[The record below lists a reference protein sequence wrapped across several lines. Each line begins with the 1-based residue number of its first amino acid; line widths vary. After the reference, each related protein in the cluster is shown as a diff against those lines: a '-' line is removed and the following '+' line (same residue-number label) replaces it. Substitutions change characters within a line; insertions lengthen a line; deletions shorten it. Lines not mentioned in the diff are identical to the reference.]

1 MAPDMGF
8 LRFLGFT
15 MVRAGQGFWRNRMM
29 SLAATAT
36 VILMLVLLSGLAI
49 VLAGMNS
56 GLSYIESKV
65 GVTARL
71 VDGLESTAI
80 LALVNEISDLPGVE
94 SVEYVSPAIAMERLE
109 EAYADRGQ
117 VLDTGGA
124 EISLYA
130 SIEVALTDPAVAAS
144 VGDALRDREEVEV
157 ITTRQEQ
164 YDKLLGVTNVVRLA
178 GLSAMILVGLTV
190 VFMIVNTIRIAVFSR
205 SREIEIMRL
214 VGASDAFIRWP
225 FIVEG
230 MLCGLLGAM
239 VTVLLVAFVW
249 GPIQPLLI
257 EIFQMPTAVGAQ
269 FYTVVAVLIVSVG
282 LTVGML
288 GSWISVRA
296 HLASGA

>member
-1 MAPDMGF
+1 MGF

-15 MVRAGQGFWRNRMM
+15 LVRAGQGFWRNRMM

-36 VILMLVLLSGLAI
+36 VILMLVLLSGLVI
-49 VLAGMNS
+49 VLGGLSS

-71 VDGLESTAI
+71 VDELTQDEIDT
-80 LALVNEISDLPGVE
+80 LVAEVAVLPGVA
-94 SVEYVSPAIAMERLE
+94 SVEYVSPEMAMQRLE
-109 EAYADRGQ
+109 ETYAERGQ
-117 VLDTGGA
+117 TLDTGGA
-124 EISLYA
+124 EITLYS
-130 SIEVALTDPAVAAS
+130 SIEVDLSDPSAAAS
-144 VGDALRDREEVEV
+144 VGEALGEREEIER

-164 YDKLLGVTNVVRLA
+164 YEKLLGVTNVVRLA
-178 GLSAMILVGLTV
+178 GLSAMLLVGLTV

-205 SREIEIMRL
+205 SSEIEIMRL

-239 VTVLLVAFVW
+239 VTVLLVALVW
-249 GPIQPLLI
+249 SPIQPLLI

-269 FYTVVAVLIVSVG
+269 FYTFVAVLILSVG
-282 LTVGML
+282 LVVGTL

>member
-1 MAPDMGF
+1 MGF

-15 MVRAGQGFWRNRMM
+15 LVRAGQGFWRNRMM

-36 VILMLVLLSGLAI
+36 VILMLVLLSGLVI
-49 VLAGMNS
+49 VLGGLSS
-56 GLSYIESKV
+56 GLAYIESKV

-71 VDGLESTAI
+71 VDELTQDEIDT
-80 LALVNEISDLPGVE
+80 LVAEVAVLPGVA
-94 SVEYVSPAIAMERLE
+94 SVKYVSPEMAMQRLE
-109 EAYADRGQ
+109 ETYAERGQ
-117 VLDTGGA
+117 TLDTGGA
-124 EISLYA
+124 EITLYS
-130 SIEVALTDPAVAAS
+130 SIEVDLSDPSAAAS
-144 VGDALRDREEVEV
+144 VGEALGEREEIER

-164 YDKLLGVTNVVRLA
+164 YEKLLGVTNVVRLA
-178 GLSAMILVGLTV
+178 GLSAMLLVGLTV

-205 SREIEIMRL
+205 SSEIEIMRL

-239 VTVLLVAFVW
+239 VTVLLVALVW
-249 GPIQPLLI
+249 SPIQPLLI

-269 FYTVVAVLIVSVG
+269 FYTFVAVLILSVG
-282 LTVGML
+282 LVVGTL

>member
-1 MAPDMGF
+1 MARDMAF

-49 VLAGMNS
+49 VLAGLNS
-56 GLSYIESKV
+56 GLNYIESKV

-71 VDGLESTAI
+71 VDGLEGWEI
-80 LALVNEISDLPGVE
+80 LALVADVSALPGVE
-94 SVEYVSPAIAMERLE
+94 SVEYVSPEMAMDRLE
-109 EAYADRGQ
+109 EEYADRGQ

-124 EISLYA
+124 EISLYS
-130 SIEVALTDPAVAAS
+130 SIEVALIDPSAAGS
-144 VGDALRDREEVEV
+144 VGDALREREEVEV

-178 GLSAMILVGLTV
+178 GLSAMVLVGLTV

-230 MLCGLLGAM
+230 MLCGLLGAV
-239 VTVLLVAFVW
+239 VTILLVALIW
-249 GPIQPLLI
+249 GPIQPLMV

>member
-1 MAPDMGF
+1 MGF

-36 VILMLVLLSGLAI
+36 VILMLVLLSGLVI
-49 VLAGMNS
+49 VLGGLNS
-56 GLSYIESKV
+56 GLAYIESKV

-71 VDGLESTAI
+71 VDGLPEQE
-80 LALVNEISDLPGVE
+80 LNALIAYVEGLPGVAA
-94 SVEYVSPAIAMERLE
+94 VEYVSPEKAMQRLE
-109 EAYADRGQ
+109 QAYADRGQ
-117 VLDTGGA
+117 TLDTGGA
-124 EISLYA
+124 DIRLYA
-130 SIEVALTDPAVAAS
+130 SIEVSLTNAEAGAS
-144 VGDALRDREEVEV
+144 VANALSERPEIEV

-164 YDKLLGVTNVVRLA
+164 YDKLLGVLNVVRLA
-178 GLSAMILVGLTV
+178 GLSAMVLVGLTV

-205 SREIEIMRL
+205 SGEIEIMRL

-230 MLCGLLGAM
+230 MLCGLLGALA
-239 VTVLLVAFVW
+239 TILLVGLVW

-269 FYTVVAVLIVSVG
+269 FYTFVAVLILSVG
-282 LTVGML
+282 LLVGML

-296 HLASGA
+296 HLAAGA

>member
-1 MAPDMGF
+1 MGF

-15 MVRAGQGFWRNRMM
+15 LVRAGQGFWRNKMM

-36 VILMLVLLSGLAI
+36 VILMLVLLSGLVI
-49 VLAGMNS
+49 VLGGLNS
-56 GLSYIESKV
+56 GLAYIESKV

-71 VDGLESTAI
+71 VDELEPAAI
-80 LALVNEISDLPGVE
+80 DLLVADVGALPGVA
-94 SVEYVSPAIAMERLE
+94 SVDYVSPEEAMQRLE
-109 EAYADRGQ
+109 EEYAGRGQ
-117 VLDTGGA
+117 TLDTGGA
-124 EISLYA
+124 EIALYS
-130 SIEVALTDPAVAAS
+130 SIEVALTDPSAARPLAVAL
-144 VGDALRDREEVEV
+144 GEREEIET

-164 YDKLLGVTNVVRLA
+164 YDKLLGVTNIVRLA
-178 GLSAMILVGLTV
+178 GLSAMVLVGLTV

-230 MLCGLLGAM
+230 MLCGLLGAI
-239 VTVLLVAFVW
+239 VTVLLVALVW
-249 GPIQPLLI
+249 SPIQPLLI

-269 FYTVVAVLIVSVG
+269 FYTFVAVLILSVG
-282 LTVGML
+282 LVVGTL

>member
-1 MAPDMGF
+1 MGF

-15 MVRAGQGFWRNRMM
+15 LVRAGQGFWRNKMM

-36 VILMLVLLSGLAI
+36 VILMLVLLSGLVI
-49 VLAGMNS
+49 VLGGLNAG
-56 GLSYIESKV
+56 LAFIESKV

-71 VDGLESTAI
+71 VDGLTPEEVNQ
-80 LALVNEISDLPGVE
+80 LVADVSALPGVATA
-94 SVEYVSPAIAMERLE
+94 EYVSPEEAMRRLE
-109 EAYADRGQ
+109 QAYLDRGQ
-117 VLDTGGA
+117 TLQTGGA
-124 EISLYA
+124 NITLYA
-130 SIEVALTDPAVAAS
+130 SIEVGLTDPAAATS
-144 VGDALRDREEVEV
+144 VSAALGERPEIER
-157 ITTRQEQ
+157 ITTIQEQ

-225 FIVEG
+225 FIMEG
-230 MLCGLLGAM
+230 MLCGLLGAV
-239 VTVLLVAFVW
+239 VTVLLVAVVW

-269 FYTVVAVLIVSVG
+269 FFTFVAVLILSVG
-282 LTVGML
+282 LVVGML

-296 HLASGA
+296 HLATGV

>member
-1 MAPDMGF
+1 MGF

-15 MVRAGQGFWRNRMM
+15 LVRAGQGFWRNRMM

-36 VILMLVLLSGLAI
+36 VVLMLVLLSGLVI
-49 VLAGMNS
+49 VLGGLNS
-56 GLSYIESKV
+56 GLAYIESKV

-71 VDGLESTAI
+71 VDDLEPAAI
-80 LALVNEISDLPGVE
+80 DQLVADVSAMPGVA
-94 SVEYVSPAIAMERLE
+94 SVEYVSPEEAMQRLE
-109 EAYADRGQ
+109 AEYAERGQ
-117 VLDTGGA
+117 TLDTGGA
-124 EISLYA
+124 EISLYS
-130 SIEVALTDPAVAAS
+130 SIEIALTDPTMARPVAA
-144 VGDALRDREEVEV
+144 ALAEREEIET

-178 GLSAMILVGLTV
+178 GLSAMVLVGLTV

-230 MLCGLLGAM
+230 MLCGLLGAIA
-239 VTVLLVAFVW
+239 TVLLVALIW

-269 FYTVVAVLIVSVG
+269 FYTFVAVLILSVG
-282 LTVGML
+282 LVVGML

-296 HLASGA
+296 HLAAGA

>member
-1 MAPDMGF
+1 MGF

-15 MVRAGQGFWRNRMM
+15 VVRAGQGFWRNKMM

-36 VILMLVLLSGLAI
+36 VILMLVLLSGLVI
-49 VLAGMNS
+49 VLGGLNS
-56 GLSYIESKV
+56 GLAYIESKV

-71 VDGLESTAI
+71 VDGLAPEAVDQ
-80 LALVNEISDLPGVE
+80 LVAEVSALPGVA
-94 SVEYVSPAIAMERLE
+94 SVEYVSPEEAMRRLE
-109 EAYADRGQ
+109 QAYADRGQ
-117 VLDTGGA
+117 TLEMGGSD
-124 EISLYA
+124 ISLYA
-130 SIEVALTDPAVAAS
+130 SIEVALTDPAAATS
-144 VGDALRDREEVEV
+144 VSAALGERPEIER
-157 ITTRQEQ
+157 ITTIQEQ

-225 FIVEG
+225 FIMEG
-230 MLCGLLGAM
+230 MLCGLLGA
-239 VTVLLVAFVW
+239 VSTVLLVALVW

-269 FYTVVAVLIVSVG
+269 FFTFVAVLILSVG
-282 LTVGML
+282 LVVGML

-296 HLASGA
+296 HLAAGV

>member
-1 MAPDMGF
+1 MAF

-15 MVRAGQGFWRNRMM
+15 LVRAGQGFWRNKMM

-36 VILMLVLLSGLAI
+36 VILMLVLLSGLVI
-49 VLAGMNS
+49 VLAGLNS
-56 GLSYIESKV
+56 GLTYIESKV

-71 VDGLESTAI
+71 VDDLEPA
-80 LALVNEISDLPGVE
+80 AVDQLVADVSALPGVE
-94 SVEYVSPAIAMERLE
+94 TVEYVSPEEAMRRLE
-109 EAYADRGQ
+109 QAYAARGQ
-117 VLDTGGA
+117 TLETGGA
-124 EISLYA
+124 DISLYS
-130 SIEVALTDPAVAAS
+130 SIEVALTDPDAATSVAT
-144 VGDALRDREEVEV
+144 ALSERPEIER
-157 ITTRQEQ
+157 ITTIQEQ
-164 YDKLLGVTNVVRLA
+164 YDKLLGVTNIVRLA
-178 GLSAMILVGLTV
+178 GMAAMALVGLTV

-230 MLCGLLGAM
+230 MLCGLLGAV
-239 VTVLLVAFVW
+239 VTVLLVALVW

-269 FYTVVAVLIVSVG
+269 FYTFVAVLILSVG
-282 LTVGML
+282 LVVGML

-296 HLASGA
+296 HLAAGV

>member
-1 MAPDMGF
+1 LGF

-15 MVRAGQGFWRNRMM
+15 LVRAGQGFWRNRMM

-36 VILMLVLLSGLAI
+36 VILMLVLLSGLII
-49 VLAGMNS
+49 VLGGLSS

-71 VDGLESTAI
+71 VDDLNEDEIA
-80 LALVNEISDLPGVE
+80 ALVADVSQIPGVA
-94 SVEYVSPAIAMERLE
+94 SVEYISPEEAMRRLE
-109 EAYADRGQ
+109 ETYAERGQ
-117 VLDTGGA
+117 QLDTGGA
-124 EISLYA
+124 AISLYS
-130 SIEVALTDPAVAAS
+130 SIEVDLTDPTLGAS
-144 VGDALRDREEVEV
+144 VAEELSQREEVER
-157 ITTRQEQ
+157 ITTREEQ
-164 YDKLLGVTNVVRLA
+164 YEKLLGVTNVVRLA
-178 GLSAMILVGLTV
+178 GLSAMVLVGLTV

-230 MLCGLLGAM
+230 MLCGLLGAI
-239 VTVLLVAFVW
+239 VTVFLVTLIW
-249 GPIQPLLI
+249 RPIQPLLI

-269 FYTVVAVLIVSVG
+269 FLTFVAILILSVG
-282 LTVGML
+282 LVVGMV

>member
-1 MAPDMGF
+1 MGF

-15 MVRAGQGFWRNRMM
+15 LVRAGQGFWRNKMM

-36 VILMLVLLSGLAI
+36 VILMLVLLSGLVI
-49 VLAGMNS
+49 VLGGLNAG
-56 GLSYIESKV
+56 LAFIESKV

-71 VDGLESTAI
+71 VDGLTPEEVNQ
-80 LALVNEISDLPGVE
+80 LVADVSALPGVATA
-94 SVEYVSPAIAMERLE
+94 EYVSPEEAMRRLE
-109 EAYADRGQ
+109 QAYLDRGQ
-117 VLDTGGA
+117 TLQTGGA
-124 EISLYA
+124 NITLYA
-130 SIEVALTDPAVAAS
+130 SIEVGLSDPAAATS
-144 VGDALRDREEVEV
+144 VSAALGERPEIER
-157 ITTRQEQ
+157 ITTIQEQ

-225 FIVEG
+225 FIMEG
-230 MLCGLLGAM
+230 MLCGLLGAV
-239 VTVLLVAFVW
+239 VTVLLVAVVW

-269 FYTVVAVLIVSVG
+269 FFTFVAVLILSVG
-282 LTVGML
+282 LVVGML

-296 HLASGA
+296 HLAAGV

>member
-1 MAPDMGF
+1 MGF

-15 MVRAGQGFWRNRMM
+15 LVRAGQGFWRNRMM

-36 VILMLVLLSGLAI
+36 VILMLVLLSGLVI
-49 VLAGMNS
+49 VLGGLSS
-56 GLSYIESKV
+56 GLAYIESKV

-71 VDGLESTAI
+71 VDELTQDEIDT
-80 LALVNEISDLPGVE
+80 LVAEVAVLPGV
-94 SVEYVSPAIAMERLE
+94 VSPEMAMQRLE
-109 EAYADRGQ
+109 ETYAERGQ
-117 VLDTGGA
+117 TLDTGGA
-124 EISLYA
+124 EITLYS
-130 SIEVALTDPAVAAS
+130 SIEVDLSDPSAAAS
-144 VGDALRDREEVEV
+144 VGEALGEREEIER

-164 YDKLLGVTNVVRLA
+164 YEKLLGVTNVVRLA
-178 GLSAMILVGLTV
+178 GLSAMLLVGLTV

-205 SREIEIMRL
+205 SSEIEIMRL

-239 VTVLLVAFVW
+239 VTVLLVALVW
-249 GPIQPLLI
+249 SPIQPLLI

-269 FYTVVAVLIVSVG
+269 FYTFVAVLILSVG
-282 LTVGML
+282 LVVGTL

>member
-1 MAPDMGF
+1 MGF

-15 MVRAGQGFWRNRMM
+15 LVRAGQGFWRNRMM

-36 VILMLVLLSGLAI
+36 VILMLVLLSGLII
-49 VLAGMNS
+49 VLGGLSS

-71 VDGLESTAI
+71 VDGLNQDEI
-80 LALVNEISDLPGVE
+80 DALVADVSQIPGVA
-94 SVEYVSPAIAMERLE
+94 SVEYISPEEAMRRLE
-109 EAYADRGQ
+109 ETYAERGQ
-117 VLDTGGA
+117 QLDTGGA
-124 EISLYA
+124 EISLY
-130 SIEVALTDPAVAAS
+130 SSLEVDLTDPTLGAS
-144 VGDALRDREEVEV
+144 VAEALSEREEVER
-157 ITTRQEQ
+157 ITTREEQ
-164 YDKLLGVTNVVRLA
+164 YEKLLGVTNVVRLA
-178 GLSAMILVGLTV
+178 GLAAMVLVGLTV

-230 MLCGLLGAM
+230 MLCGVLGAV
-239 VTVLLVAFVW
+239 VTVLLVALVW

-269 FYTVVAVLIVSVG
+269 FYTFVAILILSVG
-282 LTVGML
+282 LVVGMV

>member
-1 MAPDMGF
+1 MAF

-15 MVRAGQGFWRNRMM
+15 LVRAGQGFWRNKMM

-36 VILMLVLLSGLAI
+36 VILMLVLLSGLVI
-49 VLAGMNS
+49 VLAGLNS

-71 VDGLESTAI
+71 VDELDQA
-80 LALVNEISDLPGVE
+80 AVDQLVADVAALPGVA
-94 SVEYVSPAIAMERLE
+94 SVEYVSPEEAMQRLE
-109 EAYADRGQ
+109 QAYAVRGQ
-117 VLDTGGA
+117 TLETGGA
-124 EISLYA
+124 DISLYS
-130 SIEVALTDPAVAAS
+130 SIEVALTDPDAATSVAT
-144 VGDALRDREEVEV
+144 ALGERPEIER
-157 ITTRQEQ
+157 ITTIQEQ
-164 YDKLLGVTNVVRLA
+164 YDKLLGVTNIVRLA
-178 GLSAMILVGLTV
+178 GLAAMILVGLTV

-230 MLCGLLGAM
+230 MLCGLLGAV
-239 VTVLLVAFVW
+239 VTVLLVALIW

-269 FYTVVAVLIVSVG
+269 FYTFVAVLILSVG
-282 LTVGML
+282 LVVGML

-296 HLASGA
+296 HLAAGV

>member
-1 MAPDMGF
+1 MGF

-15 MVRAGQGFWRNRMM
+15 LVRAGQGFWRNKMM

-36 VILMLVLLSGLAI
+36 VILMLVLLSGLVI
-49 VLAGMNS
+49 VLGGLNS
-56 GLSYIESKV
+56 GLAYIESRV

-71 VDGLESTAI
+71 VDGLTPEEVDQ
-80 LALVNEISDLPGVE
+80 LVADVSALPGVATA
-94 SVEYVSPAIAMERLE
+94 EYVSPEEAMRRLE
-109 EAYADRGQ
+109 QAYLDRGQ
-117 VLDTGGA
+117 TLQTGGA
-124 EISLYA
+124 NITLYA
-130 SIEVALTDPAVAAS
+130 SIEVGLTDPAAATSVAA
-144 VGDALRDREEVEV
+144 ALGERPEIER
-157 ITTRQEQ
+157 ITTIQEQ

-225 FIVEG
+225 FIMEG
-230 MLCGLLGAM
+230 MLCGLLGA
-239 VTVLLVAFVW
+239 VATVLLVALVW

-269 FYTVVAVLIVSVG
+269 FFTFVAVLILSVG
-282 LTVGML
+282 LVVGML

-296 HLASGA
+296 HLAAGV

>member
-1 MAPDMGF
+1 MAF

-15 MVRAGQGFWRNRMM
+15 LVRAGQGFWRNKMM

-36 VILMLVLLSGLAI
+36 VILMLVLLSGLVI
-49 VLAGMNS
+49 VLAGLNS
-56 GLSYIESKV
+56 ALSFIESKV

-71 VDGLESTAI
+71 VDDLDPA
-80 LALVNEISDLPGVE
+80 AVNQLVAEVRAMPGVAT
-94 SVEYVSPAIAMERLE
+94 VEFVSPEEAMRRLE
-109 EAYADRGQ
+109 QAYAARGQ
-117 VLDTGGA
+117 TLETGGA
-124 EISLYA
+124 EISLYS
-130 SIEVALTDPAVAAS
+130 SIEVALTDPDAAS
-144 VGDALRDREEVEV
+144 SVATALSERPEIER
-157 ITTRQEQ
+157 ITTIQEQ
-164 YDKLLGVTNVVRLA
+164 YDKLLGVTNIVRLA
-178 GLSAMILVGLTV
+178 GMAAMILVGLTV

-230 MLCGLLGAM
+230 MFCGLLGAV
-239 VTVLLVAFVW
+239 VTVLLVAMVW

-269 FYTVVAVLIVSVG
+269 FYTFVAVLILSVG
-282 LTVGML
+282 LVVGML

-296 HLASGA
+296 HLAAGV

>member
-1 MAPDMGF
+1 MGF

-15 MVRAGQGFWRNRMM
+15 VVRAGQGFWRNKMM

-36 VILMLVLLSGLAI
+36 VILMLVLLSGLVI
-49 VLAGMNS
+49 VLGGLNS
-56 GLSYIESKV
+56 GLAYIESKV

-71 VDGLESTAI
+71 VDGLAPEAVDQ
-80 LALVNEISDLPGVE
+80 LVAEVSGLPGVA
-94 SVEYVSPAIAMERLE
+94 SVEYVSPEEAMRRLE
-109 EAYADRGQ
+109 QAYAARGQ
-117 VLDTGGA
+117 TLETGGSD
-124 EISLYA
+124 ISLYA
-130 SIEVALTDPAVAAS
+130 SIEVALTDPAAATS
-144 VGDALRDREEVEV
+144 VSTALGERPEIER
-157 ITTRQEQ
+157 ITTNQEQ

-225 FIVEG
+225 FIMEG
-230 MLCGLLGAM
+230 MLCGLLGAT
-239 VTVLLVAFVW
+239 VTVLLVAVVW

-269 FYTVVAVLIVSVG
+269 FFTFVAVLILSVG
-282 LTVGML
+282 LVVGML

-296 HLASGA
+296 HLATGV

>member
-1 MAPDMGF
+1 MSF

-15 MVRAGQGFWRNRMM
+15 LVRAGQGFWRNRMM

-36 VILMLVLLSGLAI
+36 VILMLVLLSGLVI
-49 VLAGMNS
+49 VLGGLNS
-56 GLSYIESKV
+56 GLAYIESKV

-71 VDGLESTAI
+71 VDDLEPAAI
-80 LALVNEISDLPGVE
+80 DQLVSEVSAIPGVAT
-94 SVEYVSPAIAMERLE
+94 VEYISPETAMQRLE
-109 EAYADRGQ
+109 AEYADRGQ
-117 VLDTGGA
+117 TLDTGGA
-124 EISLYA
+124 DISLYS
-130 SIEVALTDPAVAAS
+130 SIEIALTDPSAARPVAA
-144 VGDALRDREEVEV
+144 ALGEREEIET

-164 YDKLLGVTNVVRLA
+164 YDKLLGVTNIVRLA

-230 MLCGLLGAM
+230 MLCGLLGAF
-239 VTVLLVAFVW
+239 VTVLLVALVW
-249 GPIQPLLI
+249 SPIQPLLI

-269 FYTVVAVLIVSVG
+269 FYTFVAVLILSVG
-282 LTVGML
+282 LVVGTL

-296 HLASGA
+296 HLAAGA

>member
-1 MAPDMGF
+1 MAF

-15 MVRAGQGFWRNRMM
+15 LQRAGQGFWRNKMM

-36 VILMLVLLSGLAI
+36 VILMLVLLSGLVI
-49 VLAGMNS
+49 VLGGLNS

-71 VDGLESTAI
+71 VDGLDQAAVDQ
-80 LALVNEISDLPGVE
+80 LMADVAALPGVAT
-94 SVEYVSPAIAMERLE
+94 VEYVSPAEAMHRLE
-109 EAYADRGQ
+109 QAYADRGQ
-117 VLDTGGA
+117 TLETGGA
-124 EISLYA
+124 DISLYS
-130 SIEVALTDPAVAAS
+130 SIELALTDPDVATS
-144 VGDALRDREEVEV
+144 VATALSERPEIER
-157 ITTRQEQ
+157 ITTIQEQ
-164 YDKLLGVTNVVRLA
+164 YDKLLGVTNIVRLA
-178 GLSAMILVGLTV
+178 GMAAMILVGLTV

-230 MLCGLLGAM
+230 MLCGLLGAV
-239 VTVLLVAFVW
+239 VTVLLVALVW

-257 EIFQMPTAVGAQ
+257 EIFQMPTAVGTQ
-269 FYTVVAVLIVSVG
+269 FYTFVAVLILSVG
-282 LTVGML
+282 LVVGTL

-296 HLASGA
+296 HLAAGV

>member
-1 MAPDMGF
+1 MGF

-15 MVRAGQGFWRNRMM
+15 LVRAGQGFWRNKMM

-36 VILMLVLLSGLAI
+36 VILMLVLLSGLVI
-49 VLAGMNS
+49 VLGGLNS
-56 GLSYIESKV
+56 GLAYIESKV

-71 VDGLESTAI
+71 VDGLEPVAVSQLTAEVG
-80 LALVNEISDLPGVE
+80 ALPGVAT
-94 SVEYVSPAIAMERLE
+94 VEFVSPEEAMRRLE
-109 EAYADRGQ
+109 QAYADRGQ
-117 VLDTGGA
+117 TLETGGA
-124 EISLYA
+124 EISLYS
-130 SIEVALTDPAVAAS
+130 SIEVGLTDPAAASSVAA
-144 VGDALRDREEVEV
+144 ALGERPEIER
-157 ITTRQEQ
+157 ITTIQEQ
-164 YDKLLGVTNVVRLA
+164 YDKLLGVTNIVRLA

-230 MLCGLLGAM
+230 MLCGLLGAA
-239 VTVLLVAFVW
+239 VTVLLVALVW

-269 FYTVVAVLIVSVG
+269 FYTFVAVLILSVG
-282 LTVGML
+282 LMVGML

-296 HLASGA
+296 HLASGT

>member
-1 MAPDMGF
+1 MGF

-15 MVRAGQGFWRNRMM
+15 LMRAGQGFWRNKMM

-36 VILMLVLLSGLAI
+36 VILMLVLLSGLVI
-49 VLAGMNS
+49 VLGGLNS
-56 GLSYIESKV
+56 GVAYIESKV

-71 VDGLESTAI
+71 VDDLEPAVVDQ
-80 LALVNEISDLPGVE
+80 LVADVSELPGVA
-94 SVEYVSPAIAMERLE
+94 SVEYVSPEEAMARLE
-109 EAYADRGQ
+109 QAYAARGQ
-117 VLDTGGA
+117 QLDTGGA

-130 SIEVALTDPAVAAS
+130 SIEVDLTDPSAGTSVAA
-144 VGDALRDREEVEV
+144 ALGQRPEIER

-178 GLSAMILVGLTV
+178 GLSAMVLVGLTV

-230 MLCGLLGAM
+230 MLCGLIGAL
-239 VTVLLVAFVW
+239 VTVLLVALVW
-249 GPIQPLLI
+249 GPIQPLMI

-269 FYTVVAVLIVSVG
+269 FYTFVAVLILSVG
-282 LTVGML
+282 LVVGML

-296 HLASGA
+296 HLAAGA

>member
-1 MAPDMGF
+1 MGF

-15 MVRAGQGFWRNRMM
+15 VVRAGQGFWRNKMM

-36 VILMLVLLSGLAI
+36 VILMLVLLSGLVI
-49 VLAGMNS
+49 VLGGLNS
-56 GLSYIESKV
+56 GLAYIESKV

-71 VDGLESTAI
+71 VDGLAPEAVDQ
-80 LALVNEISDLPGVE
+80 LVAEVSGLPGVA
-94 SVEYVSPAIAMERLE
+94 SVEYVSPEEAMRRLE
-109 EAYADRGQ
+109 QAYAARGQ
-117 VLDTGGA
+117 TLETGGSD
-124 EISLYA
+124 ISLYA
-130 SIEVALTDPAVAAS
+130 SIEVALTDPAAATS
-144 VGDALRDREEVEV
+144 VSAALGERPEIER
-157 ITTRQEQ
+157 ITTNQEQ

-190 VFMIVNTIRIAVFSR
+190 VFMIVNMIRIAVFSR

-225 FIVEG
+225 FIMEG
-230 MLCGLLGAM
+230 MLCGLLGA
-239 VTVLLVAFVW
+239 VFTVLLVALVW

-269 FYTVVAVLIVSVG
+269 FFTFVAVLILSVG
-282 LTVGML
+282 LVVGML

-296 HLASGA
+296 HLAAGV

>member
-1 MAPDMGF
+1 LAF

-15 MVRAGQGFWRNRMM
+15 VVRAGQGFWRNRMM

-36 VILMLVLLSGLAI
+36 VILMLVLLSGLII
-49 VLAGMNS
+49 VLGGLSS
-56 GLSYIESKV
+56 GLSSIESKV

-71 VDGLESTAI
+71 VDDLSQEEI
-80 LALVNEISDLPGVE
+80 DALVADVSQIPGVA
-94 SVEYVSPAIAMERLE
+94 SVEYVSPDEAMRRLE
-109 EAYADRGQ
+109 ETYAERGQ
-117 VLDTGGA
+117 TLDTGGA
-124 EISLYA
+124 EIALYA
-130 SIEVALTDPAVAAS
+130 SIEVDLTDPTMGSSVAEELS
-144 VGDALRDREEVEV
+144 QRDEVER
-157 ITTRQEQ
+157 ITTREEQ
-164 YDKLLGVTNVVRLA
+164 YQKLLGVTNVVRLA
-178 GLSAMILVGLTV
+178 GVSAMILVGLTV

-230 MLCGLLGAM
+230 MFCGLLGAI
-239 VTVLLVAFVW
+239 VTVLLVALVW

-257 EIFQMPTAVGAQ
+257 EIFQMPTAVGTQ
-269 FYTVVAVLIVSVG
+269 FYTFVAVLI
-282 LTVGML
+282 LTVGLVVGMV

>member
-1 MAPDMGF
+1 MGF

-15 MVRAGQGFWRNRMM
+15 LVRAGQGFWRNKMM

-36 VILMLVLLSGLAI
+36 VILMLVLLSGLVI
-49 VLAGMNS
+49 VLGGLNAG
-56 GLSYIESKV
+56 LAFIESKV

-71 VDGLESTAI
+71 VDGLTPEEVNQ
-80 LALVNEISDLPGVE
+80 LVADVSALPGVATA
-94 SVEYVSPAIAMERLE
+94 EYVSPEEAMRRLE
-109 EAYADRGQ
+109 QAYLDRGQ
-117 VLDTGGA
+117 TLQTGGA
-124 EISLYA
+124 DITLYA
-130 SIEVALTDPAVAAS
+130 SIEVGLTDPAAATS
-144 VGDALRDREEVEV
+144 VSAALGERPEIER
-157 ITTRQEQ
+157 ITTIQEQ

-225 FIVEG
+225 FIMEG
-230 MLCGLLGAM
+230 MLCGLLGAV
-239 VTVLLVAFVW
+239 VTVLLVAVVW

-269 FYTVVAVLIVSVG
+269 FFTFVAVLILSVG
-282 LTVGML
+282 LVVGML

-296 HLASGA
+296 HLATGV

>member
-1 MAPDMGF
+1 MAF

-15 MVRAGQGFWRNRMM
+15 LVRAGQGFWRNKMM

-36 VILMLVLLSGLAI
+36 VILMLVLLSGLVI
-49 VLAGMNS
+49 VLGGLNS

-71 VDGLESTAI
+71 VDGLDQVSVDQLIADV
-80 LALVNEISDLPGVE
+80 AALPGVAT
-94 SVEYVSPAIAMERLE
+94 VEYVSPEEAMLRLE
-109 EAYADRGQ
+109 QAYADRGQ
-117 VLDTGGA
+117 TLETGGA
-124 EISLYA
+124 DISLYS
-130 SIEVALTDPAVAAS
+130 SIEVALTDPDVASS
-144 VGDALRDREEVEV
+144 VATALSERPEIER
-157 ITTRQEQ
+157 ITTIQEQ
-164 YDKLLGVTNVVRLA
+164 YDKLLGVTNIVRLA
-178 GLSAMILVGLTV
+178 GMAAMILVGLTV

-230 MLCGLLGAM
+230 MLCGLLGAV
-239 VTVLLVAFVW
+239 VTVLLVALVW

-269 FYTVVAVLIVSVG
+269 FYTFVAVLILSVG
-282 LTVGML
+282 LVVGML

-296 HLASGA
+296 HLAAGV

>member
-1 MAPDMGF
+1 MGF

-15 MVRAGQGFWRNRMM
+15 LVRAGQGFWRNRMM

-49 VLAGMNS
+49 VLAGLNS
-56 GLSYIESKV
+56 GLTYIESKV

-71 VDGLESTAI
+71 VDGLQPSVI
-80 LALVNEISDLPGVE
+80 DALVEEVSALPGVE
-94 SVEYVSPAIAMERLE
+94 SVEYISPEAAMSRLE
-109 EAYADRGQ
+109 EEYANRGQ

-130 SIEVALTDPAVAAS
+130 SIEVSLTDPAAAGS
-144 VGDALRDREEVEV
+144 VGEALRDQSEVEV

-178 GLSAMILVGLTV
+178 GLSAMILVSLTV

-230 MLCGLLGAM
+230 MLCGLLGAL
-239 VTVLLVAFVW
+239 VTVFLVALIW
-249 GPIQPLLI
+249 GPIQPLMV

-269 FYTVVAVLIVSVG
+269 FYTVVAVLILSVG
-282 LTVGML
+282 LSVGMI
-288 GSWISVRA
+288 GSWISVQA
-296 HLASGA
+296 HLAAGA

>member
-1 MAPDMGF
+1 MAF

-15 MVRAGQGFWRNRMM
+15 LVRAGQGFWRNRMM

-36 VILMLVLLSGLAI
+36 VILMLVLLSGLVI
-49 VLAGMNS
+49 VLGGLNS
-56 GLSYIESKV
+56 GLAYIESKV

-71 VDGLESTAI
+71 VDDLEPAAI
-80 LALVNEISDLPGVE
+80 DQLVADVEAIPGVA
-94 SVEYVSPAIAMERLE
+94 SVEYISPETAMQRLE
-109 EAYADRGQ
+109 AEYAERGQ
-117 VLDTGGA
+117 QLDTGGA
-124 EISLYA
+124 EISLYS
-130 SIEVALTDPAVAAS
+130 SIEVALTDPTAAGSVAA
-144 VGDALRDREEVEV
+144 ALGEREEIER

-164 YDKLLGVTNVVRLA
+164 YDKLLGVTNIVRLA
-178 GLSAMILVGLTV
+178 GLSAMVLVGLTV

-230 MLCGLLGAM
+230 MLCGLLGAI
-239 VTVLLVAFVW
+239 VTVLLVALVW
-249 GPIQPLLI
+249 SPIQPLLI

-269 FYTVVAVLIVSVG
+269 FLTFVAVLILAVG
-282 LTVGML
+282 LVVGTL

-296 HLASGA
+296 HLAAGA

>member
-1 MAPDMGF
+1 MGF

-15 MVRAGQGFWRNRMM
+15 LVRAGQGFWRNRMM

-36 VILMLVLLSGLAI
+36 VILMLVLLSGLII
-49 VLAGMNS
+49 VLGGLSS

-71 VDGLESTAI
+71 VDDLNEDEIA
-80 LALVNEISDLPGVE
+80 ALVADVSQIPGVA
-94 SVEYVSPAIAMERLE
+94 SVEYISPEEAMRRLE
-109 EAYADRGQ
+109 ETYAERGQ
-117 VLDTGGA
+117 QLDTGGA
-124 EISLYA
+124 AISLYS
-130 SIEVALTDPAVAAS
+130 SIEVDLTDPTLGAS
-144 VGDALRDREEVEV
+144 VAEELSQREEVER
-157 ITTRQEQ
+157 ITTREEQ
-164 YDKLLGVTNVVRLA
+164 YEKLLGVTNVVRLA
-178 GLSAMILVGLTV
+178 GLSAMVLVGLTV

-230 MLCGLLGAM
+230 MLCGLLGAI
-239 VTVLLVAFVW
+239 VTVFLVTLIW
-249 GPIQPLLI
+249 RPIQPLLI

-269 FYTVVAVLIVSVG
+269 FLTFVAILILSVG
-282 LTVGML
+282 LVVGMV